1 VEANQGKNHTRRY
14 VGRILRELN
23 SSLVLQGEIV
33 VGDVGRPQTRI
44 CSKPVASEK
53 FCDYVKMGV
62 QNNDLHFQC
71 LKVLKHT
78 STSSYDRVNNNL
90 IVDDVDMCYGDGYQV
105 PGAYLVAQVPQRNEI
120 PVFWKQIWKHQVEHI
135 VLLDDSSATKYWPQR
150 NKITFDDFYIVLVS
164 CKIFADY
171 EHRKFILTREDQL
184 HQVDQYRYV
193 SWPKDGLPLSAVNL
207 VPFIQK
213 LSTIPLSSE
222 YPILI
227 QCRCVPR
234 GQNVLFRLWF
244 AVPI

>member
-1 VEANQGKNHTRRY
+1 
-14 VGRILRELN
+14 
-23 SSLVLQGEIV
+23 
-33 VGDVGRPQTRI
+33 
-44 CSKPVASEK
+44 
-53 FCDYVKMGV
+53 
-62 QNNDLHFQC
+62 
-71 LKVLKHT
+71 
-78 STSSYDRVNNNL
+78 
-90 IVDDVDMCYGDGYQV
+90 
-105 PGAYLVAQVPQRNEI
+105 VAQVPQRNEI
-120 PVFWKQIWKHQVEHI
+120 PEFWKQIWKHQVEHI

-234 GQNVLFRLWF
+234 AQNVLFRLWF